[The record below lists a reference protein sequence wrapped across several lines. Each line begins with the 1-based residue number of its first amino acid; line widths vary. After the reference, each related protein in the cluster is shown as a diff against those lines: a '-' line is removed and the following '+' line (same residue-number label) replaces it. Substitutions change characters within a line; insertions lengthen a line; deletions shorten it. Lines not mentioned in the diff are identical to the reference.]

1 MHELIFLQRKY
12 RKKYR
17 ILNSKWI
24 IDVYCI
30 SLYYNFIYMFYETYI
45 VQNSILLKI
54 IILIPHR
61 WTILANKIYEK
72 IEILI
77 IMINNI

>member
-1 MHELIFLQRKY
+1 
-12 RKKYR
+12 
-17 ILNSKWI
+17 
-24 IDVYCI
+24 
-30 SLYYNFIYMFYETYI
+30 MFYETYI

-54 IILIPHR
+54 IILISHR
-61 WTILANKIYEK
+61 WIILANKIYEK

>member
-30 SLYYNFIYMFYETYI
+30 SSYYNFIYMFYETYCSKFNPPKDNYS
-45 VQNSILLKI
+45 NSS
-54 IILIPHR
+54 
-61 WTILANKIYEK
+61 
-72 IEILI
+72 
-77 IMINNI
+77 